1 VSDPTCGARFTNS
14 SSSESGDGRGLV
26 AIEELVGC
34 MEVLICVLLRDS
46 FIHRDGG
53 PVSDKLIEV

>member
-1 VSDPTCGARFTNS
+1 VSDPTCGARFTNIS
-14 SSSESGDGRGLV
+14 NSESGDGRGLV

-34 MEVLICVLLRDS
+34 IEVLIPRRDS

-53 PVSDKLIEV
+53 PVSDKLVEV

>member
-34 MEVLICVLLRDS
+34 MEVLICVLSEIVL
-46 FIHRDGG
+46 FTEMEA
-53 PVSDKLIEV
+53 LC